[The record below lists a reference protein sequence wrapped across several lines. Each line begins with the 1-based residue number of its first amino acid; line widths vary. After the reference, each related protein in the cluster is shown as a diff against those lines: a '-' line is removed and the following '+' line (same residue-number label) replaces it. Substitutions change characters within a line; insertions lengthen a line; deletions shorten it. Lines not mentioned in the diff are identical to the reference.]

1 MGDFTT
7 LMARDGHE
15 FQAYV
20 AAPSGKPRGA
30 VVVLQEIFGVN
41 RSIRA
46 VADRYAAEGYTAIA
60 PALFDRVRRGIELGY
75 TAETVQEGLGY
86 MMQVGK
92 EQFLAD
98 TGAAVNAVKGSG
110 KVGVVGFCW
119 GGTIAY
125 VAACRLPVAAAAS
138 YYGSSIPKFLDE
150 APRCPV
156 LYHFGGQDPSIP
168 PATVESIRAA
178 HPAGVFHVYPA
189 DHAFANADRPQFHA
203 PSAQLA
209 LERTLA
215 FFAGHVG

>member
-1 MGDFTT
+1 MRCLT
-7 LMARDGHE
+7 
-15 FQAYV
+15 

-46 VADRYAAEGYTAIA
+46 VADRYAAE
-60 PALFDRVRRGIELGY
+60 GY